1 VDDVS
6 SQGCQDFSLRS
17 QDQSK
22 AACRP
27 DVGRSAFRAVWLRVA
42 LLDVA
47 VGGGARKC
55 QRQQHT
61 ETDKDGD
68 DQQRLAHAPIPPAL
82 ESNIQS
88 QTQTMLSR
96 KHISQDS
103 KQTASLV
110 DHCSVRKALDSLLVD
125 VAYTL
130 PSRAAKQDR
139 WRDRRRKVEGG
150 NTETCAQV

>member
-1 VDDVS
+1 MDDVS

-47 VGGGARKC
+47 VGGGAREG
-55 QRQQHT
+55 QGQQHAQ
-61 ETDKDGD
+61 TDEDGY
-68 DQQRLAHAPIPPAL
+68 DQQGLAHAPLPPAL
-82 ESNIQS
+82 ECDVQS

-96 KHISQDS
+96 S
-103 KQTASLV
+103 
-110 DHCSVRKALDSLLVD
+110 
-125 VAYTL
+125 
-130 PSRAAKQDR
+130 
-139 WRDRRRKVEGG
+139 
-150 NTETCAQV
+150 